1 MADILSLAVGTAT
14 YFQRLGLLSAD
25 VDINDSVGSLKL
37 LISVLYHLNR
47 SPHSLSLQ
55 IATTLIQS
63 YWCLKF
69 N

>member
-25 VDINDSVGSLKL
+25 VDINDGVGSLKL
-37 LISVLYHLNR
+37 LISVLYHLNL

-55 IATTLIQS
+55 IATTLIPR

>member
-37 LISVLYHLNR
+37 LIAVLYHLNQTPQ
-47 SPHSLSLQ
+47 SFSLQ
-55 IATTLIQS
+55 IARTLMRS
-63 YWCLKF
+63 YWCLKST
-69 N
+69 